1 MDTKSFPSTCRHFA
15 NIDVTHL
22 NFKEIIM
29 EEKIFFQSG
38 DIQIEGMLYKVS
50 DDKGVVVT
58 HPHPVYGGDMYNYV
72 VELIAASYR
81 KKGYTT
87 LRFNFRGKGESQGS
101 HDDGKGEQDDVIAA
115 VQYLSDI
122 GIKNID
128 LAGYSFGAWIIA
140 RAIGRIENIGNMV
153 LLSPALSF
161 LDYSMVTSIN
171 NLKLVVS
178 GSMDEFAPV
187 EALENIVSVWNK
199 ETDLEII
206 NGADHFYMK
215 GLDTLASILDS
226 YL

>member
-1 MDTKSFPSTCRHFA
+1 
-15 NIDVTHL
+15 
-22 NFKEIIM
+22 M

-72 VELIAASYR
+72 VELITAAYR

-87 LRFNFRGKGESQGS
+87 LRFNFRGTGESQGS
-101 HDDGKGEQDDVIAA
+101 HDNGIGEQEDVIAA
-115 VQYLSDI
+115 VGYLTDI

-153 LLSPALSF
+153 LVSPAVSF

-178 GSMDEFAPV
+178 GSRDEFAPV

-206 NGADHFYMK
+206 NGADHFYME
-215 GLDTLASILDS
+215 GLEELASILDV
-226 YL
+226 YI